1 MDHMGKKELVIIVEK
16 QKQQITRYETKLRD
30 LVIAYKGLSKEKE
43 ALEASLKAISA
54 SKTSTLAQID
64 ENVVCEKA
72 DCTKS
77 SESTKAESSNSTE
90 DVESPEQLKVQLQT
104 LTDSLATLSAEKS
117 RMEARFQADKKQLR
131 HEKEERDKAIKD
143 LEEKVQSLTKQH
155 LFEMECVK
163 SRLIV
168 ERHERDKERN
178 DHAVMI
184 RELQMLLSEERQAK
198 EQLENQVE
206 ELKSK
211 SVTSELN
218 IHQKEVF
225 EKRIRELQNELESSR
240 KKLKKAEIKAKETP
254 PALRELQEE
263 LSNVKARHQIAI
275 LQEQKKVADAEE
287 RMKHMAA
294 VHEER
299 VASLEARLAELSTAV
314 GTYDRQLQH
323 DQVAIQK
330 LKDQLMQLN
339 LDPAI
344 TTVPEDS
351 KNVVTPTETKMKM
364 EMGGTNDVQSIID
377 KIFYLK
383 SLLEEASRPSEI
395 SVDLPV
401 MWNHVSG
408 FPIDAIAQHRAC
420 KDEYNLL
427 KHEFEL
433 YKQQNQRQ
441 MPANLRNEDAEL
453 EINSLKSQIKSL
465 KERIRIQNTQLE
477 DVEKEYKEEI
487 DHLEKLLKAER
498 ANCKAAVASCE
509 TEFRARLSLL
519 EQQLQKQRER
529 TLALLEEKDQEIQV
543 LKSSFQSLL
552 PTKTSSRDDRT
563 WTLPHGDTVQDAE
576 TVLANLGHTS
586 DSPHVLHY
594 AHELARRDV
603 EISSLRRERHQL
615 EAALRD
621 LRRLSAT
628 DSERHADEVQ
638 ALQGE
643 IDRLNRCQ
651 SREGANLEYL
661 KNVVLCFLTTNDSN
675 SKKHMLNAIAAV
687 LKFSD
692 LEQEKLNQIHKH
704 L

>member
-1 MDHMGKKELVIIVEK
+1 MDRMGKKDLVSIVEK
-16 QKQQITRYETKLRD
+16 QKQQIARYETKLRD

-43 ALEASLKAISA
+43 ALEASLKAISG
-54 SKTSTLAQID
+54 SKSSTHPPTD
-64 ENVVCEKA
+64 ENSIPEKDDASTSGASEKA
-72 DCTKS
+72 ENSKS
-77 SESTKAESSNSTE
+77 AE
-90 DVESPEQLKVQLQT
+90 DVESVEQLKVQLQT

-131 HEKEERDKAIKD
+131 HERDERDKIIKG
-143 LEEKVQSLTKQH
+143 LEEKMQNLTKQH

-178 DHAVMI
+178 DHAVMM
-184 RELQMLLSEERQAK
+184 RELQMLLSEERRTK

-211 SVTSELN
+211 SVVSDLN
-218 IHQKEVF
+218 LNQKELF
-225 EKRIRELQNELESSR
+225 EKRIRELQNELESVR
-240 KKLKKAEIKAKETP
+240 KKLKKAEGKAKETP
-254 PALRELQEE
+254 PALLELQEE
-263 LSNVKARHQIAI
+263 MANMKTQHQIAI
-275 LQEQKKVADAEE
+275 LQEQKKAADAEE
-287 RMKHMAA
+287 QAKHMAA
-294 VHEER
+294 MHEER
-299 VASLEARLAELSTAV
+299 VASLEARLAELSSAV
-314 GTYDRQLQH
+314 GMYDRQLQQ

-330 LKDQLMQLN
+330 LKDQLLQLN
-339 LDPAI
+339 LDPTI
-344 TTVPEDS
+344 STVPEDN
-351 KNVVTPTETKMKM
+351 KNVANPTEMKMKM
-364 EMGGTNDVQSIID
+364 ELGGTNDIQSIID

-383 SLLEEASRPSEI
+383 GLLEEASKHAEKT
-395 SVDLPV
+395 VDFPV
-401 MWNHVSG
+401 LWNHVSG
-408 FPIDAIAQHRAC
+408 FPIDTVAQHRAC

-427 KHEFEL
+427 KQEFEL

-441 MPANLRNEDAEL
+441 VPANLRNEDTEL
-453 EINSLKSQIKSL
+453 EISSLKGQIKSL
-465 KERIRIQNTQLE
+465 KERIRILTTQLE

-509 TEFRARLSLL
+509 AEFRARLSLL

-552 PTKTSSRDDRT
+552 PRKTSSRDDRS
-563 WTLPHGDTVQDAE
+563 WSLPHSDQVQDAE
-576 TVLANLGHTS
+576 TVLANLGNTS

-615 EAALRD
+615 EAALRE

-628 DSERHADEVQ
+628 DREKHADEVQ
-638 ALQGE
+638 SLQEE

-661 KNVVLCFLTTNDSN
+661 KNVVLCFLTTNESN

-692 LEQEKLNQIHKH
+692 LEQEKLNRIHKH